1 MKRYKCQALVTL
13 YPPENGGLPTAPSRQ
28 VLRLLVR
35 ARHRDTQR
43 SKFFSTMVTGSDGS
57 ALRPGAGHVLVSML
71 LVGDDADK
79 YLGPGD
85 HFALWRGTDIGHG
98 VVSRRLF
105 T

>member
-1 MKRYKCQALVTL
+1 VKRYKCQALVTL
-13 YPPENGGLPTAPSRQ
+13 YPPEDGGLEAAPSRQ
-28 VLRLLVR
+28 MLRLLVR
-35 ARHRDTQR
+35 ASHRDTQR

-71 LVGDDADK
+71 LVGDDAGD

-85 HFALWRGTDIGHG
+85 RFVLWRGTDVGHG

-105 T
+105 I

>member
-1 MKRYKCQALVTL
+1 M
-13 YPPENGGLPTAPSRQ
+13 
-28 VLRLLVR
+28 LRLLVR

-57 ALRPGAGHVLVSML
+57 TLCPGSGHLLVSML
-71 LVGDDADK
+71 LVGDDAAD

-85 HFALWRGTDIGHG
+85 RFVLWRGTDVGDG

-105 T
+105 I